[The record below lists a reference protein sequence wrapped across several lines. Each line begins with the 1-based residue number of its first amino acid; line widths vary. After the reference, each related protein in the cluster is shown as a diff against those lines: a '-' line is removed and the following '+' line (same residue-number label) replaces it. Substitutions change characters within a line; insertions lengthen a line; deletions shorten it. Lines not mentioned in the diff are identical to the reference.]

1 MKINQYAEAEL
12 TTVSVVNAK
21 AVLPR
26 EMLLFMVLTAP
37 NNYIFKERL
46 KEVLTI
52 KAFNSA
58 SVENFR
64 QTKLQIE
71 YRSVM
76 SQKNKFVK
84 LWDLV
89 PFSSKASLEKGPCQK
104 LPLNCISQPNYKG

>member
-26 EMLLFMVLTAP
+26 EMVLIMVLTAP

-64 QTKLQIE
+64 QTKLRIAVRIE
-71 YRSVM
+71 VETKRDY
-76 SQKNKFVK
+76 
-84 LWDLV
+84 
-89 PFSSKASLEKGPCQK
+89 
-104 LPLNCISQPNYKG
+104 